1 MCEDLLV
8 FDRLKTHVEIQPEPA
23 DGRVGGAEV
32 VGAGYRQLRRR
43 GAQHQVGAVLA
54 APAATFQGDW
64 NILDAQQCSNRA
76 TFLFFFYPNHA

>member
-1 MCEDLLV
+1 MTFARCFNQACAQVWEDLLV

-32 VGAGYRQLRRR
+32 VGAGYRQPRRR

-54 APAATFQGDW
+54 APAAT
-64 NILDAQQCSNRA
+64 L
-76 TFLFFFYPNHA
+76 